1 MDTISQA
8 ETQKTAPPDGARL
21 EGERICFRP
30 ALRLVEERLQGHK
43 PLLVGVDGRCGSGKT
58 TLGTLL
64 AQTFSGCVFH
74 MDDFYLPPEQRTFD
88 WESQTGGN
96 MDFDRFS
103 REVLAPVREGKSV
116 LYRPFC
122 CQTGMLQ
129 PGWEQL
135 PTALTVVE
143 GSYSLHPRLRP
154 AYDVAIFLTCS
165 PQTQRQRLQGREG
178 ERYAAF
184 SQRWIPLEERY
195 FQQDSILET
204 VDLVLDT
211 TEPV

>member
-1 MDTISQA
+1 MDTSFQT
-8 ETQKTAPPDGARL
+8 ETQKTTPPDEARL
-21 EGERICFRP
+21 ERELICFRP
-30 ALRLVEERLQGHK
+30 ALRLVEERLQDHK
-43 PLLVGVDGRCGSGKT
+43 PLLVAVDGRCGSGKT
-58 TLGTLL
+58 TLGALL

-74 MDDFYLPPEQRTFD
+74 MDDFYLPPEQRAFD

-103 REVLAPVREGKSV
+103 REVLAPVQEEKTV

-129 PGWEQL
+129 PGWEQP

-165 PQTQRQRLQGREG
+165 PQTQRQRLQRREG
-178 ERYAAF
+178 ERFAAF

-195 FQQDSILET
+195 FQQDSISET
-204 VDLVLDT
+204 ADLVLDT
-211 TEPV
+211 TELF